1 MVGQRSRVY
10 GSREIVFYRIC
21 YLLLPFLCLFGAWA
35 LQDWYILFFSP
46 FVLLNLFVILPR
58 HHRRQI
64 LGRPP
69 D

>member
-1 MVGQRSRVY
+1 MY
-10 GSREIVFYRIC
+10 GSREVLFYRIC
-21 YLLLPFLCLFGAWA
+21 YLILPFPCLYVAWA